1 MDSRNIFWGLI
12 IKPGK
17 RYETEVQEP
26 FRITKVSGLLL
37 DSINRVFI
45 SCFIHAPVPF
55 IPRLVLSPPQPKMVS

>member
-45 SCFIHAPVPF
+45 SCFIQTPF
-55 IPRLVLSPPQPKMVS
+55 IPRLV

>member
-45 SCFIHAPVPF
+45 SCFIQTPY
-55 IPRLVLSPPQPKMVS
+55 LSFPGLY